1 MTVMNDNANIKQF
14 ELIRFV
20 NENSSD
26 DYVMSKISIVLRRDK
41 LEAPYYMVTKIK
53 LSTCLDN
60 PDNGVIHAMDM
71 LNHQRRHNLTQ
82 DKYNQIKSLIDEND
96 HTDYADITE
105 DEKQLKIVLM
115 SRNPEEFANIF
126 KDYGELFDVIDNTVD

>member
-20 NENSSD
+20 NENSCD

-82 DKYNQIKSLIDEND
+82 DKYNEIKSLIDKND

-126 KDYGELFDVIDNTVD
+126 KNYGELFDVIDNTVD